1 MRLLVTRPEEDAAE
15 TAAELV
21 ALGHEVLVQ
30 PLFAIAFAAAPAPV
44 TKPGALAFTSRN
56 GVRAFLRWPEAAGWR
71 DLPVFAVGDAT
82 AALLRAEHFSDIH
95 TAAGDA
101 EALAGLI
108 AAELAPSA
116 GALLYPAPREG
127 AYDLAAV
134 LAAKGFS
141 IRRIEAYRTIA
152 ATSLDDSVRAALR
165 DRRLDGALFF
175 SRRTAAIFAEL
186 VRGRRSRSGAC
197 RDDDVRP
204 FGGRRR
210 CRSAVS
216 GRAGSRWRAIQIV
229 TASLPSCPRPLCR
242 PIPMYKGGAK
252 RNLR

>member
-21 ALGHEVLVQ
+21 ALGHEALVQ
-30 PLFAIAFAAAPAPV
+30 PIFAIAFAAAPAPV

-82 AALLRAEHFSDIH
+82 AALLHAEHFSDIH

-101 EALAGLI
+101 EALARLI
-108 AAELAPSA
+108 AAELSPSA

-127 AYDLAAV
+127 AYDLAGV

-186 VRGRRSRSGAC
+186 VRAADLGAALAGMTMFVLSEAVAGPLRGLGPGRI
-197 RDDDVRP
+197 
-204 FGGRRR
+204 
-210 CRSAVS
+210 AV
-216 GRAGSRWRAIQIV
+216 AGHPNRHSLFALLPP
-229 TASLPSCPRPLCR
+229 ASLS
-242 PIPMYKGGAK
+242 ADSHV
-252 RNLR
+252 